1 MTADQTE
8 PQLYGV
14 TARRQTLQAG
24 LAQRGGF
31 GAWEVGNVLALT
43 HDGQITTLGED
54 RGMDPL
60 QLIALVAGSAVI
72 AAAARRTPVPAPLLL
87 VTAGLVAGYVP
98 GVPSYVLDPHIV
110 LPLLLPPLLH
120 TAAVDSSYLDLR
132 ANARAVGLL
141 SVGYVLFATVV
152 VGYLAYLFIPDL
164 PLTAALVLG
173 AVIAPP
179 DAVAAT
185 AIARKLGLPSRI
197 TTILQGESLVNDA
210 TAITAFKVALAAAVG
225 EGASWAGG
233 IGEFALASLGGIGIG
248 LVLMVPIHWLR
259 THLREALLQNTLSLL
274 IPFVAYAAA
283 EQVGASGV
291 LAVVVVGLYLG
302 HRSWQVDFATRLQE
316 AAVWKMVSFVLE
328 SVVFALIGLQL
339 PYVLKGLGSY
349 GGMEVAGY
357 AVGVFVTVVAVR
369 YIWVFPATFV
379 PRVLSKRIR
388 EREPETTWKAPLVV
402 GWAGMRGVVSLAIAF
417 SIPLT
422 LHDGEDFPAR
432 NLVLFLTFTT
442 VIGTLVVQ
450 GLTLPTLIRVL
461 KLPGRDSYA
470 ETLAEAQ
477 AQSRASV
484 AAEQRLDELLA
495 DDRNA
500 LADPLAERLRT
511 VLERRRNSVWERLG
525 TVNELTGESA
535 DRTYQRLSRE
545 MIGAER
551 EVFVTLRDE
560 RRIDDEMLRTLLR
573 RLDLEEAAA
582 YREESD

>member
-1 MTADQTE
+1 
-8 PQLYGV
+8 
-14 TARRQTLQAG
+14 
-24 LAQRGGF
+24 
-31 GAWEVGNVLALT
+31 
-43 HDGQITTLGED
+43 
-54 RGMDPL
+54 MDPL